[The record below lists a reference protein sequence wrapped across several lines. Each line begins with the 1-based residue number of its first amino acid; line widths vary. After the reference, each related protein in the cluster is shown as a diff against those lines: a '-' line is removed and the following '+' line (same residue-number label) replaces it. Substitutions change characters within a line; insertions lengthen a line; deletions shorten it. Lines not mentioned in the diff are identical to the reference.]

1 MCCKPYM
8 SAVLGGGHSGIQ
20 GTYHHV
26 KSLFARPKLKQ
37 AVTTYVQSCQ
47 ICQQAKTEHVKL
59 PGLLQPL
66 SIPTCVWDMISLDF
80 IEGLPWS
87 QNHNAIL
94 VVIDKF
100 SKYAHFLPMTHTL
113 LRCTDCT
120 GYHEPSS

>member
-1 MCCKPYM
+1 
-8 SAVLGGGHSGIQ
+8 VLQALHVSGIGGGGALWHPGYLSPCQITVCPAQ
-20 GTYHHV
+20 IET
-26 KSLFARPKLKQ
+26 SCNNICS
-37 AVTTYVQSCQ
+37 SCQ

-66 SIPTCVWDMISLDF
+66 SIPTCVWYMISLDF